1 MHYIYVIYVLYI
13 GCKMQHTIHCMQ
25 NVTSGII
32 RLKKNVN
39 ECLHADVPQKIQTGG
54 IHSMEFPGVSK
65 K

>member
-1 MHYIYVIYVLYI
+1 
-13 GCKMQHTIHCMQ
+13 MQHTIHCMQ